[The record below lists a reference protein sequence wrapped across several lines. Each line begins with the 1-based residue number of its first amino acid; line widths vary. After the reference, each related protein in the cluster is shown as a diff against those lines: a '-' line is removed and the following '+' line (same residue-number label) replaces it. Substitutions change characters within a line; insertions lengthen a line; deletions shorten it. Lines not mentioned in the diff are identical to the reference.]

1 METREIE
8 ISQHFLGFRPYALV
22 QIEEDAEGGAQL
34 DAGGFDTTDP
44 HELRVLANALIRA
57 GKALRK
63 RARQEKREARKAA
76 KR

>member
-8 ISQHFLGFRPYALV
+8 ISQHFLGYLPYALV
-22 QIEEDAEGGAQL
+22 QVEENAEGGAQL

-44 HELRVLANALIRA
+44 HELRVMANALTRA
-57 GKALRK
+57 AKALRK
-63 RARQEKREARKAA
+63 RARAEKREARKAA